1 LAWEAPTRLVLA
13 WRLDAEWNHNPDP
26 AKQTEIEVRFV
37 AEGAGRTRLDLEH
50 RLLERFGDDAEQMRA
65 TFDSDAG
72 WVGLLKRYADAVT
85 SADSS

>member
-1 LAWEAPTRLVLA
+1 MEAQPR
-13 WRLDAEWNHNPDP
+13 PG
-26 AKQTEIEVRFV
+26 KQTEIEVRFV